1 MRSKLNYQFTKEFS
15 LRLIV
20 DYNATLANPQLL
32 DLQTN
37 LGSFDGGPIVP
48 TKRLSGDILFTYLLH
63 PGTAVYIGYNDSYS
77 DLRLHTCQAGPC
89 VANLGSPTNSTSR
102 LFFIKLS
109 YLFRY

>member
-1 MRSKLNYQFTKEFS
+1 MRSKLNYQFTKELS

-20 DYNATLANPQLL
+20 DYNATLANEGLV

-48 TKRLSGDILFTYLLH
+48 TKKLTGDVLFTYLLH
-63 PGTAVYIGYNDSYS
+63 PGTAVYLGYTDGYS
-77 DLRLHTCQAGPC
+77 NLTLHTLPPPPFVTA
-89 VANLGSPTNSTSR
+89 LGSPTNSTGR